1 MTAIARGMVTRNTLN
16 VSPLMLHQA
25 PCGAVDA
32 RDHVAELQYAAVAR
46 PGRLS
51 AALTE
56 PAAARLLTT
65 LIAADACGTGAG
77 WQR

>member
-1 MTAIARGMVTRNTLN
+1 LQLD
-16 VSPLMLHQA
+16 VSPLTLHQA

-32 RDHVAELQYAAVAR
+32 RDHRVAESRYAVVAR

-51 AALTE
+51 AALTK
-56 PAAARLLTT
+56 PAAACLLTI

-77 WQR
+77 WQQ

>member
-1 MTAIARGMVTRNTLN
+1 MGQSTLAIT
-16 VSPLMLHQA
+16 
-25 PCGAVDA
+25 
-32 RDHVAELQYAAVAR
+32 VAEPQYAAVAR

-51 AALTE
+51 AALTK

-77 WQR
+77 WQQ